1 MPIIITPVTSL
12 SPTQPGSAQRVIV
25 PVSQEPSIAAIEDPI
40 IDLLKQLLPVDTPIG
55 TALEKFQQ
63 SIARM
68 NPEGSLDQTVAD
80 VISLLKSLPV
90 DLKTVSSE
98 QLRAVIDRLGLR
110 YEPMLEAAFAQRLP
124 LSAPQVTAQN
134 LKAALLKLLETL
146 SPSPGLKNSSQEA
159 NHVAEGSIRQ
169 PGIPITKSEQ
179 THGRA
184 VLNDPSQQ
192 NVETVI
198 APKLQA
204 QLQRLGAEKAT
215 LPTPFAIAVGEKGDR
230 QQPAELVLGADQLKH
245 ILDRLNPEGERDLDV
260 ALLKLLQPKVAT
272 RLPGKEDLNLSQSSD
287 TLTGDELRQVLGSLS
302 RALVQKSLDPDLVEQ
317 IRNTALRTLL
327 EMQSPKLPGN
337 DMTPVTP
344 PQQEPVAQGS
354 NFRQQAHQLLT
365 SIERTQVLNSVN
377 SERGEPLTFQIPLL
391 LDGRTSTAEF
401 YVERRPDEAH
411 KTAPEERHHSL
422 VALLDLDGLGPLRV
436 DLALH
441 RNQLSVKVTVERPET
456 EIFANRLLPELG
468 HALNDHGFALEF
480 LKCER
485 KMDGSA
491 KGAEVRGRTL
501 PAESG
506 LINLEA

>member
-1 MPIIITPVTSL
+1 MPIIITAITSP
-12 SPTQPGSAQRVIV
+12 SPTQPGSAQRIIV
-25 PVSQEPSIAAIEDPI
+25 PVAQEPSIAAIEDPI

-55 TALEKFQQ
+55 TALGKFQQ

-68 NPEGSLDQTVAD
+68 DPEGSLDQTVAD
-80 VISLLKSLPV
+80 VINLLKSLPV

-124 LSAPQVTAQN
+124 LSASQVTAQN
-134 LKAALLKLLETL
+134 LKAALLKLLETV
-146 SPSPGLKNSSQEA
+146 SPSPELKNSLQA
-159 NHVAEGSIRQ
+159 AIQEGSVRQ
-169 PGIPITKSEQ
+169 PGVPVTRIEQ
-179 THGRA
+179 THGPA
-184 VLNDPSQQ
+184 VLNDPLQQ
-192 NVETVI
+192 NVETVV

-230 QQPAELVLGADQLKH
+230 QQPAELVLGADQLKQV
-245 ILDRLNPEGERDLDV
+245 LERLNPEGERDLEV

-327 EMQSPKLPGN
+327 ETQSPKLPGN
-337 DMTPVTP
+337 DMTPATP
-344 PQQEPVAQGS
+344 SQQEAGTQGS

-377 SERGEPLTFQIPLL
+377 SERGEPLTFQIPFL

-401 YVERRPDEAH
+401 YVERRPDEAQ
-411 KTAPEERHHSL
+411 KAAPEERHHSL
-422 VALLDLDGLGPLRV
+422 VALLDLDGLGALRV

-441 RNQLSVKVTVERPET
+441 RKQLSVKVTVERPET

-468 HALNDHGFALEF
+468 QALNDHGFVLEF

-501 PAESG
+501 PADSG